1 MVKYCMKEE
10 YYTHI
15 AQIDEE
21 HQKLFDI
28 INEVFSLSQNELIP
42 DKYDHIRTILGDLID
57 YARFHFSHEEE
68 YMKSIGYK
76 GMFMQKVQHDA
87 FMKKIESYDLEE
99 IDEHQ
104 QEALSDL
111 LTYLGDWLVNH
122 ILEEDKSISQ

>member
-1 MVKYCMKEE
+1 MLKYTMKEE

-15 AQIDEE
+15 PQIDEE

-28 INEVFSLSQNELIP
+28 INEVFNLSQNELIP
-42 DKYDHIRTILGDLID
+42 DKYDHIRAILGELTD
-57 YARFHFSHEEE
+57 YARYHFSHEEE

-76 GMFMQKVQHDA
+76 RMFMQKVQHDI
-87 FMKKIESYDLEE
+87 FMNKIESYDL
-99 IDEHQ
+99 DEMDDNQ

-122 ILEEDKSISQ
+122 ILEEDKAISE